1 MKSDV
6 LQNELL
12 IKFKRVDV
20 RLSLIN
26 ENEVVGT
33 PVKFIYLT

>member
-12 IKFKRVDV
+12 IQFKGVDV
-20 RLSLIN
+20 QLSLIN
-26 ENEVVGT
+26 ENEIVGT